1 MTSLYKVCKTYVI
14 YTHGTNIYPKATQ
27 KLHISYTKDTLKIHF
42 LTIYVSDDIFFECL
56 TIYIWSDMY
65 LKCIF
70 CVAYV
75 YLCDKYLSHEC
86 ILHTSYTLYI
96 NISASYLILSN

>member
-1 MTSLYKVCKTYVI
+1 MHILRNLTSVGWLVKKSSLFVLR
-14 YTHGTNIYPKATQ
+14 NIRTVP
-27 KLHISYTKDTLKIHF
+27 TLKIQF

-65 LKCIF
+65 LECIF

-75 YLCDKYLSHEC
+75 YLCE
-86 ILHTSYTLYI
+86 
-96 NISASYLILSN
+96 